1 MTNDQLRGKYTRLRQ
16 ELTQAYAEPV
26 SSAKRS
32 GLIDRLAAELLD
44 LERRIALL
52 DAPPP
57 APVAPPELDVPP
69 DRLAA

>member
-1 MTNDQLRGKYTRLRQ
+1 MTNDQLIGKYTRLRQ

-26 SSAKRS
+26 AGGTRS
-32 GLIDRLAAELLD
+32 GLIDRLANELMD

-52 DAPPP
+52 ESSPAAPI
-57 APVAPPELDVPP
+57 VAEPEVPS